1 MNENNITLSI
11 NDQEVKAEPGQTVL
25 QVARTM
31 NIWIPTLCYH
41 QPMEAE
47 GSCRLC
53 LVEVEAFG
61 RRRLATSCGY
71 PVAPGIKV
79 YTDTPKV
86 IESRK
91 VVAELLLA
99 RCSENK
105 QIRELCEKI
114 GVTDTPFS
122 KDKKD
127 CMLCGLC
134 VQMCNR
140 RMQVG
145 AIGFI
150 GRGYERKVGTPYDRN
165 SSVCITC
172 GACEFICPTGAIT
185 AKMNSGRTPIP
196 HKKMFEQGLSACGN
210 IDIPFPSAVPLLP
223 SIDRANCIHFNI
235 GSDSCK
241 ICKQVCAP
249 DAITYEQ
256 TDVETDIEVGAV
268 IMSPGL
274 ERYDPKVRGELG
286 YGRWPNVVTSLQ
298 FERILSASG
307 PFQGVVQRPSDGK
320 HPVKVAWIQCVG
332 SRDPHNANPWC
343 SSVCCMYATKQAVIA
358 REHDK
363 HIEPTIFYMD
373 MRAYGKDFDKYVERA
388 KNEYSVRYMRAMVS
402 NVREEPGSSN
412 LMLRYALE
420 DGSLVTETFDM
431 VVLSIGLEPHKDAA
445 KLGEICGVDMS
456 DYKFPK
462 TSTFEPVDS
471 SRPGVFVTGTYQG
484 PKDIPETVMQGSA
497 VASQAMALLGEARWT
512 ETLKKELPPEKD
524 ISGEEP
530 RLGVFVCSCGINI
543 AGTVDVAKVVEE
555 MRDIP
560 GVVHVENTLYTC
572 SQDSQEKIKQLIKE
586 KNINRVLVAS
596 CTPRTHTQLF
606 QETLQEAGLNKYL
619 FELADIREQCS
630 WCHMGQREEATKKAI
645 RLVKMMIAKVKLLQP
660 IKTETVGVT
669 PASLVIGG
677 GVAGMTTAL
686 SLAEQGFDVHII
698 ERENELGGLARNLY
712 YTQDGS
718 DVQGFLKSQIATVM
732 AHPRISVHTG
742 VEVQNTEGFVGNFD
756 TVLTDGTSIKHGTI
770 VLSTG
775 GVEYQPTEYLYNESD
790 RVITQ
795 HELEKKVFDGLQPA
809 SNERYV
815 MIQCVGSREEPNQYC
830 SRICCQ
836 DAVKNAIQ
844 IKTRNPK
851 AQVAI
856 LYRDMR
862 TYGLRED
869 YYTKAR
875 DLGVLFVRYDVDKK
889 PLVEKLGDKLR
900 VKTWDYML
908 NKEISMDTDW
918 VVLSTGLRPHPTT
931 EKVGAIYKVTR
942 NPDGYFLEAHVKL
955 RPVDFP
961 SEGIFVAGLAHAP
974 KNLDETIGQALAA
987 AGRAGVV
994 LSHERLAISGL
1005 IAKQKREL
1013 CMSCLSCLRICPFG
1027 SPFIDEDGKISHNEI
1042 KCHGCGLCAG
1052 ICPAKAFQI
1061 NGFSDEQMLAMVDVA
1076 ADCEESGNIN

>member
-1 MNENNITLSI
+1 MSEENIIFTI
-11 NDQEVKAEPGQTVL
+11 NDQEVKAEQGQTVL
-25 QVARTM
+25 QVARKM
-31 NIWIPTLCYH
+31 DIWIPTLCYH

-53 LVEVEAFG
+53 LVEVEAMG

-86 IESRK
+86 IDSRK

-105 QIRELCEKI
+105 QIRELCEKL
-114 GVTDTPFS
+114 GVGDTPFS

-134 VQMCNR
+134 VQMCNK

-145 AIGFI
+145 AIGFV

-165 SSVCITC
+165 SQVCITC

-185 AKMNSGRTPIP
+185 AKMNSGREPVR
-196 HKKMFEQGLSACGN
+196 HKKIFEQGLSACGN

-223 SIDRANCIHFNI
+223 SIDRSNCIHFNV

-241 ICKQVCAP
+241 ICKEVCPAN
-249 DAITYEQ
+249 AITYEQ
-256 TDVETDIEVGAV
+256 EDIDTEIEVGAV

-274 ERYDPKVRGELG
+274 EKYDPSIRGELG

-307 PFQGVVQRPSDGK
+307 PYQGTVTRPSDGK
-320 HPVKVAWIQCVG
+320 HPVKIAWIQCVG
-332 SRDPHNANPWC
+332 SRDQHNANPWC

-358 REHDK
+358 KEHDK
-363 HIEPTIFYMD
+363 SIQPTIFYME

-388 KNEYSVRYMRAMVS
+388 KNEYGVRYMRSMISAI
-402 NVREEPGSSN
+402 REEAGTGN
-412 LMLRYALE
+412 LRMRYSLE
-420 DGSLVTETFDM
+420 DGSLMEEMFDL
-431 VVLSIGLEPHKDAA
+431 VVLSIGLQPHRDAA
-445 KLGEICGVDMS
+445 KLAEICGVDMT
-456 DYKFPK
+456 DYLFPR
-462 TSTFEPVDS
+462 TSTFEPVDA
-471 SRPGVFVTGTYQG
+471 SRPGIYVTGTFQG
-484 PKDIPETVMQGSA
+484 PKDIPETVIQGSA
-497 VASQAMALLGEARWT
+497 VAGQAMALLGEARWT
-512 ETLKKELPPEKD
+512 ETLKKELPPERD
-524 ISGEEP
+524 VTGEEP
-530 RLGVFVCSCGINI
+530 KLGVFVCSCGINI
-543 AGTVDVAKVVEE
+543 AATVDVGKVVDAVK
-555 MRDIP
+555 DIP
-560 GVVHVENTLYTC
+560 GVAHAENTMYTC
-572 SQDSQEKIKQLIKE
+572 SQDSQEKIKQVIQE
-586 KNINRVLVAS
+586 KGLNRVLVAS
-596 CTPRTHTQLF
+596 CTPRTHAPLF
-606 QETLQEAGLNKYL
+606 QETIREAGLNKYL

-660 IKTETVGVT
+660 IQAETVGVT
-669 PASLVIGG
+669 PSSLIIGG
-677 GVAGMTTAL
+677 GMAGMTAAL
-686 SLAEQGFDVHII
+686 SLADQGFDVHIV
-698 ERENELGGLARNLY
+698 EREKELGGLVRNLY

-718 DVQGFLKSQIATVM
+718 DIQNFLQSKIAQVSS
-732 AHPRISVHTG
+732 HPRIKVHTG
-742 VEVQNTEGFVGNFD
+742 TEVQNTDGFVGNFK
-756 TVLTDGTSIKHGTI
+756 TMLTDGTSFDHGTI
-770 VLSTG
+770 ILATG
-775 GVEYQPTEYLYNESD
+775 GVEYQPTEYLYGESE

-795 HELEKKVFDGLQPA
+795 RELEKKIYDGLQPA
-809 SNERYV
+809 SGERYV

-836 DAVKNAIQ
+836 DAVKNAIE
-844 IKTRNPK
+844 IKERNPK
-851 AQVAI
+851 AQVLV
-856 LYRDMR
+856 LYRDIR

-875 DLGVLFVRYDVDKK
+875 DLGVLFVRYDVDRK
-889 PLVEKLGDKLR
+889 PQVEKSGDRLKIR
-900 VKTWDYML
+900 TFDFML
-908 NKEISMDTDW
+908 NKEITMDTDW

-931 EKVGAIYKVTR
+931 EKVGQLYKVTR

-961 SEGIFVAGLAHAP
+961 SEGVFVAGLAHAP
-974 KNLDETIGQALAA
+974 KNLDETISQALAS

-1005 IAKQKREL
+1005 IAKHKRDL
-1013 CMSCLSCLRICPFG
+1013 CMSCLSCFRICPFG
-1027 SPFIDEDGKISHNEI
+1027 SPFIDEDGKVSHNEI

-1061 NGFSDEQMLAMVDVA
+1061 NGFSDEQMLAMVDSA
-1076 ADCEESGNIN
+1076 AECEEGGVIN

>member
-1 MNENNITLSI
+1 MSEENIIFTI
-11 NDQEVKAEPGQTVL
+11 NDQEVKAEQGQTVL
-25 QVARTM
+25 QIARKVD
-31 NIWIPTLCYH
+31 IWIPTLCYH

-53 LVEVEAFG
+53 LVEVEAMG

-71 PVAPGIKV
+71 PVAPDIKV

-105 QIRELCEKI
+105 QIRELCEKL
-114 GVTDTPFS
+114 GVSETPFS

-134 VQMCNR
+134 VQMCNK

-145 AIGFI
+145 AIGFV

-165 SSVCITC
+165 SDVCITC

-185 AKMNSGRTPIP
+185 ATMNSGREPVR
-196 HKKMFEQGLSACGN
+196 HKKVFEQGLSACGN

-223 SIDRANCIHFNI
+223 SIDRTNCIHFNV
-235 GSDSCK
+235 GKDSCK
-241 ICKQVCAP
+241 ICSEICPAN
-249 DAITYEQ
+249 AITYEQ
-256 TDVETDIEVGAV
+256 EDVETEIEVGAV

-274 ERYDPKVRGELG
+274 EKYDPKVRGELG

-307 PFQGVVQRPSDGK
+307 PFQGTVTRPGDGK
-320 HPVKVAWIQCVG
+320 HPVKIAWIQCVG
-332 SRDPHNANPWC
+332 SRDQHNANPWC

-358 REHDK
+358 KEHDK
-363 HIEPTIFYMD
+363 SIQPTIFYME

-388 KNEYSVRYMRAMVS
+388 KNEYGVRYMRSMISAI
-402 NVREEPGSSN
+402 REEAGTGN
-412 LMLRYALE
+412 LRMRYSLE
-420 DGSLVTETFDM
+420 DGSLMEEMFDL
-431 VVLSIGLEPHKDAA
+431 VVLSIGFEPHRDAA
-445 KLGEICGVDMS
+445 KLAEICGIDMS
-456 DYKFPK
+456 SYLFPK
-462 TSTFEPVDS
+462 TSTFEPVDT
-471 SRPGVFVTGTYQG
+471 SRPGVYVTGTFQG
-484 PKDIPETVMQGSA
+484 PKDIPETVIQGSA
-497 VASQAMALLGEARWT
+497 VAGQAMALLGEARWT
-512 ETLKKELPPEKD
+512 ETLKKELPPERD
-524 ISGEEP
+524 IRGEEP
-530 RLGVFVCSCGINI
+530 KIGVFVCSCGINI
-543 AGTVDVAKVVEE
+543 AATVDVAKVVDAVK
-555 MRDIP
+555 DIP
-560 GVVHVENTLYTC
+560 GVAHAENTMYTC
-572 SQDSQEKIKQLIKE
+572 SQDSQEKIKQVIQE
-586 KNINRVLVAS
+586 KGLNRVLVAS
-596 CTPRTHTQLF
+596 CTPRTHAPLF
-606 QETLQEAGLNKYL
+606 QETIREAGLNKYL

-645 RLVKMMIAKVKLLQP
+645 RLTKMMIAKVKLLQP
-660 IKTETVGVT
+660 IAAETVGVT
-669 PASLVIGG
+669 PASLIVGG
-677 GVAGMTTAL
+677 GVAGMTAAL
-686 SLAEQGFDVHII
+686 SLADQGFDVHIV
-698 ERENELGGLARNLY
+698 EREKELGGLIRNLY

-718 DVQGFLKSQIATVM
+718 DIQNFLKARVAQVTS
-732 AHPRISVHTG
+732 HPKIKVHTG
-742 VEVQNTEGFVGNFD
+742 VEVQNTDGFVGNFK
-756 TVLTDGTSIKHGTI
+756 TLLTDGTTFDHGAI
-770 VLSTG
+770 ILATG
-775 GVEYQPTEYLYNESD
+775 GVEYQPTEYLYEESD
-790 RVITQ
+790 RIITQ
-795 HELEKKVFDGLQPA
+795 RELEKKIFDGLQPA
-809 SNERYV
+809 PGERYV

-830 SRICCQ
+830 SRVCCQ
-836 DAVKNAIQ
+836 DAVKNAIE
-844 IKTRNPK
+844 IKERNPK
-851 AQVAI
+851 SQVVI
-856 LYRDMR
+856 LYRDIR

-889 PLVEKLGDKLR
+889 PQVEKYGDRLKIR
-900 VKTWDYML
+900 TFDFML
-908 NKEISMDTDW
+908 NKEISMDADW

-931 EKVGAIYKVTR
+931 EKVGQLYKVTR

-974 KNLDETIGQALAA
+974 KNLDETISQALAS

-1005 IAKQKREL
+1005 IAKHKRDL
-1013 CMSCLSCLRICPFG
+1013 CMSCLSCFRICPFG
-1027 SPFIDEDGKISHNEI
+1027 SPFIDEDGKVSHNEI

-1061 NGFSDEQMLAMVDVA
+1061 NGFSDEQMLAMIDSA
-1076 ADCEESGNIN
+1076 AECEEGGVIN